1 MRNKWVQID
10 RNTHRYNDTDFQ
22 ALAFHIS
29 AVPPQQQ
36 GILPQ
41 VNLELPPKRNGWILV
56 GDFPT
61 SPIQGCAEFPD
72 LVMAKAYAET
82 RFHEYRS
89 NMARTGMTP
98 NQVKREIIRI
108 RLTNDA
114 NYLVGR
120 EEHIASKTSR
130 QPRRETLQPAYA
142 AAD

>member
-10 RNTHRYNDTDFQ
+10 QNTHSYNDTDFE

-29 AVPPQQQ
+29 AVTAQQQ
-36 GILPQ
+36 GILPK
-41 VNLELPPKRNGWILV
+41 VSSELPPQKNGWILV

-61 SPIQGCAEFPD
+61 SPIQGCAEFPN
-72 LVMAKAYAET
+72 LTMAKAYAET

-89 NMARTGMTP
+89 NMARTGITP

-114 NYLVGR
+114 NYLVRR
-120 EEHIASKTSR
+120 EDHIANNTRR
-130 QPRRETLQPAYA
+130 QGRHQVLEPAYA
-142 AAD
+142 AAH